1 MNKEEA
7 KEYTGKINYCLVP
20 RRLLTAVARI
30 REYGNRKYASGGP
43 DNWKKVE
50 PERWREAAFRHFLA
64 YLDDPLGMD
73 EESGLPHLWHLAC
86 NIAFLC
92 ELDDP
97 YAIKVLKVSEALA
110 EMRSC
115 RNCRWAGL
123 ICAPCQSCRNFDKW
137 EPSDQEKQL
146 VFYNKEEQH
155 ED

>member
-7 KEYTGKINYCLVP
+7 KEYTGKVNYCLVP
-20 RRLLTAVARI
+20 RRILTAVARI

-43 DNWKKVE
+43 NNWKKVE

-97 YAIKVLKVSEALA
+97 YRQQA
-110 EMRSC
+110 EPHTQAVKKSC
-115 RNCRWAGL
+115 RNCSWIGKL
-123 ICAPCQSCRNFDKW
+123 QGPCLAC
-137 EPSDQEKQL
+137 EKYNKCQP
-146 VFYNKEEQH
+146 VFYEEEPH
-155 ED
+155 GRPEGSERNV

>member
-50 PERWREAAFRHFLA
+50 PARWREAAFRHFLA
-64 YLDDPLGMD
+64 YLDDPLGLD

-97 YAIKVLKVSEALA
+97 YRQQTEQHTQAVKKN
-110 EMRSC
+110 C
-115 RNCRWAGL
+115 RNCSWVGKL
-123 ICAPCQSCRNFDKW
+123 QGPCLACEKHNKW
-137 EPSDQEKQL
+137 QP
-146 VFYNKEEQH
+146 VFYEEEPH
-155 ED
+155 GRPEGSERNV

>member
-7 KEYTGKINYCLVP
+7 KDYTGKINYCLVP

-43 DNWKKVE
+43 NNWKKVE
-50 PERWREAAFRHFLA
+50 PARWREAAFRHFLA

-97 YAIKVLKVSEALA
+97 YNVVEVKHAQPVEKICRTCGWNGKPNSE
-110 EMRSC
+110 
-115 RNCRWAGL
+115 
-123 ICAPCQSCRNFDKW
+123 PCLVCVKHEKW
-137 EPSDQEKQL
+137 VPI
-146 VFYNKEEQH
+146 FYREEQY

>member
-20 RRLLTAVARI
+20 RRILTAVARI
-30 REYGNRKYASGGP
+30 REYGNRKYESGGP

-50 PERWREAAFRHFLA
+50 PARWREAAFRHCLA
-64 YLDDPLGMD
+64 YLDDPLGLD

-97 YAIKVLKVSEALA
+97 YKKVTVHWVGE
-110 EMRSC
+110 RTC
-115 RNCRWAGL
+115 WNCRWVGKL
-123 ICAPCQSCRNFDKW
+123 QAPCLACKDNNKW
-137 EPSDQEKQL
+137 QPAD
-146 VFYNKEEQH
+146 H
-155 ED
+155 EGGGTNG